1 MHPQIRLLRTYPQRD
16 LIVDR
21 GHAPQPM
28 YRDNGSIHIAH
39 LQEEKPSDISHASH
53 SQGAS
58 SFHLCEAK
66 AEIAKTSN
74 QRTRLTGL
82 SVGGYITCP
91 RSGGARCNCW
101 RMDST
106 KGATNDQEPTG
117 FFVQGKAFDIGLP
130 VCERERW
137 YSCCGSCEWFLIKV
151 RAGCWFH

>member
-91 RSGGARCNCW
+91 G
-101 RMDST
+101 
-106 KGATNDQEPTG
+106 
-117 FFVQGKAFDIGLP
+117 
-130 VCERERW
+130 
-137 YSCCGSCEWFLIKV
+137 
-151 RAGCWFH
+151 RAGRVVTVGGWTLPKELPTIKNQREFLCKERPLTLVCPFAKGKGGTRAVDPVSGSSSKCVLCCWFH